1 MINNKNVCAI
11 VVTYNPDIE
20 HFQLALKSIL
30 SQVNMVIIV
39 DNNSSSQSDI
49 LMSTV
54 SKEDNIRWVGLS
66 ENVGLA
72 KAQNM
77 AIKIASEERFSHVV
91 LFDQDSILSDKFICS
106 LVETET
112 KLLEDGYNVAAVGP
126 SFFDPVSGESYPA
139 TRYRGPFI
147 ERVQLDDDPIEA
159 TFIIASGSLIRID
172 VLDKIGHMLDSL
184 FIDYI
189 DVEWSLRARSKG
201 YSVFIAPQ
209 ARMAH
214 TIGDRRLSIF
224 GRTISVHSPLRRYYL
239 VRNSIL
245 MLRLGYVPFGYKLRE
260 LFFNVI
266 RTFIGFLTAEH
277 KIIFCKYFFM
287 ALHDGFLG
295 RSGPCPKIYKS

>member
-1 MINNKNVCAI
+1 MINNENVCAI

-20 HFQLALKSIL
+20 HFKLVLKSIS
-30 SQVNMVIIV
+30 SQVNKVIIV
-39 DNNSSSQSDI
+39 DNNSSSQSDVMI
-49 LMSTV
+49 STV
-54 SKEDNIRWVGLS
+54 SEEKNIHWVGLS
-66 ENVGLA
+66 ENIGLA

-77 AIKIASEERFSHVV
+77 AIQMASKERFSHVA
-91 LFDQDSILSDKFICS
+91 LFDQDSIISDAFIYS
-106 LVETET
+106 LVESEK
-112 KLLEDGYNVAAVGP
+112 KLIEDGYNVAAVGP

-147 ERVQLDDDPIEA
+147 ERVRLGDDPIDA
-159 TFIIASGSLIRID
+159 TFIIASGSLIRIE
-172 VLDKIGHMLDSL
+172 VLDKIGQMLDGF

-239 VRNSIL
+239 VRNSFL

-260 LFFNVI
+260 SFFNVI
-266 RTFIGFLTAEH
+266 RTFIGFLTAEQ
-277 KIIFCKYFFM
+277 KTIFCKYFLM
-287 ALHDGFLG
+287 AFRDGLLG